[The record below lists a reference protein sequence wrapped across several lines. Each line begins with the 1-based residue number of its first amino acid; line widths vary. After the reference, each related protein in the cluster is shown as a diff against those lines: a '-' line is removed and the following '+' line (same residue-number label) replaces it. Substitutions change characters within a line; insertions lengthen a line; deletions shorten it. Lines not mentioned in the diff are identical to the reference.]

1 MSMHRHP
8 HALALGALLLAACSS
23 GNANAGEP
31 PATSAKPVEVAT
43 VDSAPLA
50 PPVIATGLIAGKEEI
65 PLAFKV
71 GGLISA
77 LHVEEGQR
85 VAAGQLLA
93 ELSQA
98 EIGAMATKA
107 LEARAKA
114 RRDLE
119 RARALHADSVAT
131 LAQLQDATTALEVAE
146 QDVRAAEF
154 NRSLSMIRAPAAGV
168 VLERRAEPGAMTS
181 PGTVILVLRTER
193 RGVVLRAGLA
203 DRDAMRVRLGD
214 RARITLD
221 ALPGQVLTG
230 RVSQVAASASPRT
243 GTFEV
248 EVMLSGLRSAL
259 PSGLIGQAEIAV
271 AASGTYAMLPL
282 DALVEAGADSA
293 VVFVVPPQADTVE
306 RRIVHLAQLGTTRVA
321 VSSGIA
327 AGERVV
333 VRGGAFLLNGSRVA
347 IGGGRTP

>member
-1 MSMHRHP
+1 MTRLP
-8 HALALGALLLAACSS
+8 RPFVLVAVVLAACST
-23 GNANAGEP
+23 GNADAGEP
-31 PATSAKPVEVAT
+31 PASAARAVEVAS
-43 VDSAPLA
+43 VESAPLA

-77 LHVEEGQR
+77 VHAEEGQR
-85 VAAGQLLA
+85 VAAGQVLA

-98 EIGAMATKA
+98 EIGAMTTKA

-114 RRDLE
+114 RRDLD

-154 NRSLSMIRAPAAGV
+154 NRDLSVIRAPAAGV
-168 VLERRAEPGAMTS
+168 VLERRAEPGAMT
-181 PGTVILVLRTER
+181 GAGVAIVVLRTER

-203 DRDAMRVRLGD
+203 DRDAMRVRVGD

-230 RVSQVAASASPRT
+230 RVTQVAASASPKT

-248 EVMLSGLRSAL
+248 EVTLAGARSSL
-259 PSGLIGQAEIAV
+259 PSGLIAQAEIAV
-271 AASGTYAMLPL
+271 AASSTYPMLPL
-282 DALVEAGADSA
+282 EALVEAGGDSA
-293 VVFVVPPQADTVE
+293 VVFVVAAQSDTAE
-306 RRIVHLAQLGTTRVA
+306 RRVVRLAQVGTWQVA

-333 VRGGAFLLNGSRVA
+333 VRGGAFLLHGSRVA
-347 IGGGRTP
+347 IGGGRTR